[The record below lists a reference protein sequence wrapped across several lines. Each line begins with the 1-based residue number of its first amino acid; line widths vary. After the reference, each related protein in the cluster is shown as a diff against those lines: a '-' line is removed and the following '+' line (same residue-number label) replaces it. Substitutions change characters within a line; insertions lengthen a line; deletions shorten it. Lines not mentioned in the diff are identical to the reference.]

1 MAGVV
6 ALLALALFIVSIVVV
21 FSVGFHA
28 ATRRPTMGN
37 LRPEL
42 ASKYTTT
49 AFVFVLVAVVSGI
62 VGFIAGIV
70 WIVQAITA

>member
-42 ASKYTTT
+42 APKYTTT
-49 AFVFVLVAVVSGI
+49 AFAFVLVAVVSAL
-62 VGFIAGIV
+62 VGAAAGLAWLV
-70 WIVQAITA
+70 ETLAT